1 VRSILEN
8 GYKIPVSMTDTER
21 RTRYREKNNQS
32 ARLLAAGQ
40 IVKVPTPPLCT
51 NPLSVAYKVNMDG
64 TIKKRLVIN
73 LSRWANGFVRPD
85 SFKMAQFNDALAQSL
100 KGDYQSVFDI
110 SKAYHHLRLHP
121 SSYELVGFCLQD
133 VDGKERFYH
142 YVVVV
147 FGLGPAGQALG
158 RVMRPIMIY
167 LAKCGIRN
175 MMYVDDGR
183 VGASTK
189 LRANADYAK
198 TLEVFEKA
206 GFTVNRE
213 KSDKL
218 GDSAQRKE
226 YLGFCIDTKE
236 MAVYVPELK
245 LARVLGILNVFMRR
259 RRHRVR
265 DIASVVGKLISLEPA
280 LGRSVLV
287 GTRLATIQIVVA
299 TEVSDASRRRENP
312 WSKWIEVE
320 DDTFAALH
328 DVWLRAAEWNGCPI
342 KCLHT
347 GITLSSVLPME
358 ATALLDRKIP
368 ARMVYDRQA
377 IMASD
382 ASDFAVASYS
392 IEGLPEFSFSAELT
406 LEERGESSSTR
417 ELLAI
422 QRTLEHWAG
431 SDTIARPL
439 EQVTLWWL
447 TDNQNVEKML
457 AKGSGKIRIM
467 KLVLDISERGRRLLL
482 DLQPVWVSRDN
493 PFLLK
498 ADAISKGVDTDN
510 WEVSRAD
517 YDHLNLLFGPFSI
530 DLFATRD
537 NAKAARFYSRSW
549 EMGTQGV
556 DSFTQNWQGECAYAA
571 PPVSLVMRTIRK
583 VAITVM
589 SGILIIPLWK
599 NAKCWTFALRDG
611 IHLNAMFESVQIVR
625 MHTLAWEF
633 LKKNIIGGKEIQFLV
648 IKIGSVRGPQALE
661 SQTGKDICFRTLFGR
676 SCESC
681 V

>member
-1 VRSILEN
+1 
-8 GYKIPVSMTDTER
+8 
-21 RTRYREKNNQS
+21 
-32 ARLLAAGQ
+32 
-40 IVKVPTPPLCT
+40 
-51 NPLSVAYKVNMDG
+51 
-64 TIKKRLVIN
+64 
-73 LSRWANGFVRPD
+73 
-85 SFKMAQFNDALAQSL
+85 
-100 KGDYQSVFDI
+100 
-110 SKAYHHLRLHP
+110 
-121 SSYELVGFCLQD
+121 
-133 VDGKERFYH
+133 
-142 YVVVV
+142 
-147 FGLGPAGQALG
+147 
-158 RVMRPIMIY
+158 
-167 LAKCGIRN
+167 
-175 MMYVDDGR
+175 
-183 VGASTK
+183 
-189 LRANADYAK
+189 
-198 TLEVFEKA
+198 
-206 GFTVNRE
+206 
-213 KSDKL
+213 
-218 GDSAQRKE
+218 
-226 YLGFCIDTKE
+226 

-245 LARVLGILNVFMRR
+245 LARILGILDIFMRR

-265 DIASVVGKLISLEPA
+265 DIASVIGKLISLEPA

-299 TEVSDASRRRENP
+299 TEVLDASRRRENP

-328 DVWLRAAEWNGCPI
+328 DVWLSATEWNGCPI

-347 GITLSSVLPME
+347 SITLSSVLPME
-358 ATALLDRKIP
+358 ATASLDRKIP
-368 ARMVYDRQA
+368 ARRVYDRQA

-406 LEERGESSSTR
+406 LEGRGESSSTR

-422 QRTLEHWAG
+422 QRTLQHWER
-431 SDTIARPL
+431 SDTTARPL
-439 EQVTLWWL
+439 GQVTLWWL

-457 AKGSGKIRIM
+457 AKGSGKVRIM
-467 KLVLDISERGRRLLL
+467 KLVLDILKRGRRLLL

-530 DLFATRD
+530 DLFATPD
-537 NAKAARFYSRSW
+537 NAKASRFYSRLW

-556 DSFTQNWQGECAYAA
+556 DSFTQNWQGERAYAA

-583 VAITVM
+583 VSITVM

-599 NAKCWTFALRDG
+599 NAKFWTFAFRDG
-611 IHLNAMFESVQIVR
+611 IHLNDMFESVQIVR

-633 LKKNIIGGKEIQFLV
+633 LKKDIIGGKEIQFLV
-648 IKIGSVRGPQALE
+648 IKIGSIRGPQALE
-661 SQTGKDICFRTLFGR
+661 SQPGKGRCFTTLFGR

-681 V
+681 M